1 MNHLTKINSLIKSEI
16 KRQQDSLVMIPSEN
30 YASPITLA
38 AMGSAL
44 SNKYSEGY
52 PYKRY
57 YTGNQYIDQIE
68 TLAQELAL
76 KIFKLNPK
84 DWHANVQ
91 PHSGSGANMAVY
103 MALLNPG
110 DKILGMDLG
119 AGGHLTHGSRVNFSG
134 KLYKFSY
141 YSVNPK
147 TGLMNYAEIARI
159 AKKEKPRLIVCGA
172 TAYTQKIDFAKF
184 GQIAKSVGAYLV
196 ADIAH
201 IAGLVVGG
209 AHPSPFPYADA
220 VTMTTHK
227 TLRGPR
233 GAILICKKK
242 LASDIDKAVF
252 PGIQG
257 GPLENVIAAKAICFA
272 QALAP
277 KFKQDQKQTVKNA
290 KMLAGTLSRNG
301 IKLIADS
308 TENHLLLIDCRNLS
322 LSGKEGANLL
332 AEAGIYTNANMI
344 PFDPATPLNPSG
356 IRLGTPA
363 LTTRGLKEKE
373 MKLIGLWIAEILK
386 HPKNKKL
393 RTRIGKEV
401 RELTKKFPIY

>member
-1 MNHLTKINSLIKSEI
+1 MNYLSKINSLIKSEV
-16 KRQQDSLVMIPSEN
+16 KRQKDSLVMIPSEN
-30 YASPITLA
+30 YASPAVFA

-52 PYKRY
+52 PHKRY
-57 YTGNQYIDQIE
+57 YTGNQYIDQLE
-68 TLAQELAL
+68 SLARDLAL

-147 TGLMNYAEIARI
+147 THLLDYKEIARV

-184 GQIAKSVGAYLV
+184 AKVAKSVGAYLV

-201 IAGLVVGG
+201 IAGLIVGG
-209 AHPSPFPYADA
+209 VHPSPFPYADA

-233 GAILICKKK
+233 GAIIICKEK
-242 LASDIDKAVF
+242 LGSDIDKAVF

-257 GPLENVIAAKAICFA
+257 GPLENVIAAKAVCFA

-290 KMLAGTLSRNG
+290 KLLASTLSRNG
-301 IKLIADS
+301 IKLIADG
-308 TENHLLLIDCRNLS
+308 TENHLLLVDCRNLQI
-322 LSGKEGANLL
+322 SGKEGANLL

-363 LTTRGLKEKE
+363 LTTRGMKDKE

-386 HPKNKKL
+386 QPKNKKL
-393 RTRIGKEV
+393 RTRIKKELK
-401 RELTKKFPIY
+401 ELTRKFPIY

>member
-1 MNHLTKINSLIKSEI
+1 
-16 KRQQDSLVMIPSEN
+16 
-30 YASPITLA
+30 
-38 AMGSAL
+38 
-44 SNKYSEGY
+44 
-52 PYKRY
+52 
-57 YTGNQYIDQIE
+57 
-68 TLAQELAL
+68 
-76 KIFKLNPK
+76 
-84 DWHANVQ
+84 
-91 PHSGSGANMAVY
+91 

-110 DKILGMDLG
+110 AKILGMDLG

-134 KLYKFSY
+134 KTYKFSY

-147 TGLMNYAEIARI
+147 THLLNYSEIARI
-159 AKKEKPRLIVCGA
+159 AKKEKPRLIICGA

-201 IAGLVVGG
+201 IAGLIVGG
-209 AHPSPFPYADA
+209 VHPSPFPYADV

-233 GAILICKKK
+233 GAIIICKKK
-242 LASDIDKAVF
+242 LAGDIDKAVF
-252 PGIQG
+252 PGIHG
-257 GPLENVIAAKAICFA
+257 GPLENVIAAKAVCFA

-277 KFKQDQKQTVKNA
+277 KFRQDQKQTVKNA
-290 KMLAGTLSRNG
+290 KVLASTLSRNG
-301 IKLIADS
+301 LKLIAES
-308 TENHLLLIDCRNLS
+308 TENHLLIIDCRNLG

-363 LTTRGLKEKE
+363 LTTRGMKEKE

-386 HPKNKKL
+386 KPKVVAL
-393 RTRIGKEV
+393 HRRIAKEV
-401 RELTKKFPIY
+401 KQLTKKFPIY